1 MRLGD
6 LDALIA
12 EVDESISNIAF
23 TSPYQD
29 EIERVRDGMERVRDY
44 IDNAPIIDA
53 VEVVRC
59 KDCKHQGST
68 NCPTY
73 YEESGTYRDCWAL
86 DDDND
91 FCSYGERMIDDTKGR

>member
-29 EIERVRDGMERVRDY
+29 EIERVRDGMERVRDC
-44 IDNAPIIDA
+44 IDNAPTIDA

-59 KDCKHQGST
+59 KNCKYST
-68 NCPTY
+68 
-73 YEESGTYRDCWAL
+73 EELALRKDGIWCKYWGTDP
-86 DDDND
+86 DPND
-91 FCSYGERMIDDTKGR
+91 FCSHGKRKTDDAKGR